1 MSFLFKKTK
10 QPKIKTFLPRKSKQQ
25 LDERHSWGGHI
36 IVEVN
41 KEDGT
46 LVMKNR
52 AVLQYTRCKE
62 ADDAEQK
69 VKSTCLGLK
78 RDSSRYIVL
87 VME

>member
-1 MSFLFKKTK
+1 M
-10 QPKIKTFLPRKSKQQ
+10 
-25 LDERHSWGGHI
+25 
-36 IVEVN
+36 EVN